1 MQDRP
6 VLTARQINDELLWPV
21 FELRRRHVLAFLPPF
36 ILVMAGAIAVTIL
49 VWQGLWITGLQR
61 PAFWGFFI
69 VNFVFW
75 IGVSHAGT
83 MISSILRLTQA
94 EWKRPITRA
103 AEVMT
108 VFALVTS
115 LIHPV
120 IHAGRPWRIIY
131 WLLPYDFTRGIW
143 PDVRSPLVWDPV
155 AITTYLTG
163 SILFVFTALIP
174 DFAIIRDQSTGMR
187 RTIYG
192 ILAMGWRGTPRQWQ
206 LQGIFGILMSAL
218 ILPVFVSVHSI
229 VSWDFAASVVPAWHV
244 TVYAPY
250 FVIGAVHSGVSMVL
264 TLMALMRWIFKLENF
279 IWEDHFD
286 AVGRLLIFIATA
298 WLFFFFLD
306 FAFSFYSREEQELA
320 VMERRLFQWP
330 FNAITIIMVLASYVI
345 PIPLWLN
352 RKVRRN
358 IALMFWTSI
367 LVNIG
372 MWLERFFL
380 IIPAIER
387 KQELTFLW
395 ANYVPSLTESVIVL
409 ASFGMVAM
417 LLIIFAKLVPLVPAW
432 EQKEGQVFRSEIQIG
447 EVTVPAIIRESEE
460 PRAW

>member
-1 MQDRP
+1 
-6 VLTARQINDELLWPV
+6 
-21 FELRRRHVLAFLPPF
+21 
-36 ILVMAGAIAVTIL
+36 
-49 VWQGLWITGLQR
+49 
-61 PAFWGFFI
+61 
-69 VNFVFW
+69 
-75 IGVSHAGT
+75 
-83 MISSILRLTQA
+83 
-94 EWKRPITRA
+94 
-103 AEVMT
+103 
-108 VFALVTS
+108 
-115 LIHPV
+115 
-120 IHAGRPWRIIY
+120 
-131 WLLPYDFTRGIW
+131 
-143 PDVRSPLVWDPV
+143 
-155 AITTYLTG
+155 
-163 SILFVFTALIP
+163 
-174 DFAIIRDQSTGMR
+174 
-187 RTIYG
+187 
-192 ILAMGWRGTPRQWQ
+192 
-206 LQGIFGILMSAL
+206 MSAL

>member
-1 MQDRP
+1 MRDRP
-6 VLTARQINDELLWPV
+6 VLTAPQINDELLWPV
-21 FELRRRHVLAFLPPF
+21 LTLERRHVFAFLPPF
-36 ILVMAGAIAVTIL
+36 FLVTLGAIAVTALI
-49 VWQGLWITGLQR
+49 WQGLWLTGLQR
-61 PAFWGFFI
+61 PVFWGFFI

-108 VFALVTS
+108 VFSLVTA
-115 LIHPV
+115 LMHPV

-131 WLLPYDFTRGIW
+131 WLLPYDFFRGVW

-163 SILFVFTALIP
+163 SILFVFTALVP
-174 DFAIIRDQSTGMR
+174 DFAIIRDHASGWR
-187 RTIYG
+187 RKIYG
-192 ILAMGWRGTPRQWQ
+192 WLALGWRGTPRQWQ

-229 VSWDFAASVVPAWHV
+229 VSWDFAVSVVPAWHV

-264 TLMALMRWIFKLENF
+264 TLMALMRWIFRLENY

-286 AVGRLLIFIATA
+286 AVGRLLIVIATA

-306 FAFSFYSREEQELA
+306 FTFSFFTREEQELA

-330 FNAITIIMVLASYVI
+330 FNAITIIMVLTSYVI

-352 RKVRRN
+352 RRVRRN

-387 KQELTFLW
+387 KQQLTFLW
-395 ANYVPSLTESVIVL
+395 SNYVPSLVESTIVL

-417 LLIIFAKLVPLVPAW
+417 LLVLFAKFFPLVPAW
-432 EQKEGQVFRSEIQIG
+432 EQKEGQVFRESIQIG
-447 EVTVPAIIRESEE
+447 EARVEAVIRETEE
-460 PRAW
+460 ERVW

>member
-6 VLTARQINDELLWPV
+6 TLTPTQINEELLWPV
-21 FELRRRHVLAFLPPF
+21 FSFRKRHALAFIPPM
-36 ILVMAGAIAVTIL
+36 ILISGGVAAVTIL
-49 VWQGLWITGLQR
+49 IYQGLWVTGLQR

-83 MISSILRLTQA
+83 MISAILRLTQA

-108 VFALVTS
+108 IFSLVVS
-115 LIHPV
+115 LLHPV

-131 WLLPYDFTRGIW
+131 WLLPYDFSRGIW
-143 PDVRSPLVWDPV
+143 PDVRSPLVWDPI

-174 DFAIIRDQSTGMR
+174 DFALIRDQSTGLR
-187 RTIYG
+187 KKIYG
-192 ILAMGWRGTPRQWQ
+192 RLALGWRGTPRQWK
-206 LQGIFGILMSAL
+206 LQGIFGLLMSAL

-229 VSWDFAASVVPAWHV
+229 VSWDFAVSVVPAWHV

-264 TLMALMRWIFKLENF
+264 TLMALMRWIFKLENY

-286 AVGRLLIFIATA
+286 AVGRLLIVIATL

-306 FAFSFYSREEQELA
+306 FAYSFYTREEQELA
-320 VMERRLFQWP
+320 VMERRLFEWP
-330 FNAITIIMVLASYVI
+330 FNAITVIMVFTSYVI
-345 PIPLWLN
+345 PIPLWLS
-352 RKVRRN
+352 RRVRRN
-358 IALMFWTSI
+358 IPLMFWTSI

-372 MWLERFFL
+372 MWLERYFL

-387 KQELTFLW
+387 KNELTFLW
-395 ANYVPSLTESVIVL
+395 SNYVPSLIESLVVL
-409 ASFGMVAM
+409 ASFGMVGF
-417 LLIIFAKLVPLVPAW
+417 LLLLFAKVVPLVPAW
-432 EQKEGQVFRSEIQIG
+432 EAKEGVIFREDVQFG
-447 EVTVPAIIRESEE
+447 EVTLPGIIKETEE
-460 PRAW
+460 ENVW

>member
-1 MQDRP
+1 MRDRP
-6 VLTARQINDELLWPV
+6 TLTAPQINEDLLWPV
-21 FELRRRHVLAFLPPF
+21 LTLRPRHVAAFLPPF
-36 ILVMAGAIAVTIL
+36 LLVMAGAVAATIML
-49 VWQGLWITGLQR
+49 WQGLWVTGLGR
-61 PAFWGFFI
+61 PVFWGIFL

-94 EWKRPITRA
+94 EWRRPITRA

-108 VFALVTS
+108 VFCLTTS
-115 LIHPV
+115 LLQILIHE
-120 IHAGRPWRIIY
+120 GRPWRAY
-131 WLLPYDFTRGIW
+131 WYLPYDFSRGVW
-143 PDVRSPLVWDPV
+143 PSVRSPLVWDPV
-155 AITTYLTG
+155 AILTYMTG
-163 SILFVFTALIP
+163 SILFVFTALVP
-174 DFAIIRDQSTGMR
+174 DFAIIRDHSTGWR
-187 RTIYG
+187 RKVYG
-192 ILAMGWRGTPRQWQ
+192 WLALGWRGTPRQWK

-229 VSWDFAASVVPAWHV
+229 VSWDFAVSVVPAWHV

-250 FVIGAVHSGVSMVL
+250 FVIGAVHSGVTMVV
-264 TLMALMRWIFKLENF
+264 TLMALMRWIFKLEHY

-286 AVGRLLIFIATA
+286 AIARLLIVIGTT

-306 FAFSFYSREEQELA
+306 FAFSFYTREEQELA

-330 FNAITIIMVLASYVI
+330 FNALTIIMLLTAYVI

-352 RKVRRN
+352 RRVRRN
-358 IALMFWTSI
+358 IPLMFWTSI

-380 IIPAIER
+380 IIPGLER
-387 KQELTFLW
+387 KQPLSFMW
-395 ANYVPSLTESVIVL
+395 NNYVPSLVEATIVL
-409 ASFGMVAM
+409 ASFALVAM
-417 LLIIFAKLVPLVPAW
+417 LLILFAKFFPLVPVW
-432 EQKEGQVFRSEIQIG
+432 EQKEGQVFKAEVRIG
-447 EVTVPAIIRESEE
+447 EARVQAIIRESEE

>member
-6 VLTARQINDELLWPV
+6 VLTASQINDELLWPV

-108 VFALVTS
+108 VFALRHVPYPPR
-115 LIHPV
+115 HPR
-120 IHAGRPWRIIY
+120 GRPWRIIY

-192 ILAMGWRGTPRQWQ
+192 MLAMGWRGTPRQWK

-229 VSWDFAASVVPAWHV
+229 VSWDFAVSVVPAWHV

-306 FAFSFYSREEQELA
+306 FAFSFYSREEQEIA
-320 VMERRLFQWP
+320 VMGAPPVPVAVQCHHHHHGAHLIRH
-330 FNAITIIMVLASYVI
+330 TDTVMVESEGPPEHRTDVLDVDPGQHRYV
-345 PIPLWLN
+345 
-352 RKVRRN
+352 
-358 IALMFWTSI
+358 A
-367 LVNIG
+367 
-372 MWLERFFL
+372 
-380 IIPAIER
+380 
-387 KQELTFLW
+387 
-395 ANYVPSLTESVIVL
+395 
-409 ASFGMVAM
+409 
-417 LLIIFAKLVPLVPAW
+417 
-432 EQKEGQVFRSEIQIG
+432 G
-447 EVTVPAIIRESEE
+447 EVLPHHPGHRTETGAHILMGELCPEPDGERHRSCVIRDGGDAVNSLRQAGAISAGVGTEGGTGL
-460 PRAW
+460 PV

>member
-6 VLTARQINDELLWPV
+6 VLTASQINDELLWPV

-36 ILVMAGAIAVTIL
+36 ILVMVGAIAVTIL
-49 VWQGLWITGLQR
+49 VWQGLWVTGLQR
-61 PAFWGFFI
+61 PVFWGFFI

-192 ILAMGWRGTPRQWQ
+192 MLAMGWRGTPRQWK

-229 VSWDFAASVVPAWHV
+229 VSWDFAVSVVPAWHV

-306 FAFSFYSREEQELA
+306 FAFSFYSREEQETRCHGAPPVPVA
-320 VMERRLFQWP
+320 VQCHHHHHGAHLIRH
-330 FNAITIIMVLASYVI
+330 TDTVMVESEGPPEHRTNVLDVDPGQHRYV
-345 PIPLWLN
+345 
-352 RKVRRN
+352 
-358 IALMFWTSI
+358 A
-367 LVNIG
+367 
-372 MWLERFFL
+372 
-380 IIPAIER
+380 
-387 KQELTFLW
+387 
-395 ANYVPSLTESVIVL
+395 
-409 ASFGMVAM
+409 
-417 LLIIFAKLVPLVPAW
+417 
-432 EQKEGQVFRSEIQIG
+432 G
-447 EVTVPAIIRESEE
+447 EVLPHHPGHRTETGADILMGELCPEPDGERHRSCVVRDGGDAAHHIRQTGAIGTGVGTEGGAGL
-460 PRAW
+460 PV

>member
-1 MQDRP
+1 MRDRP
-6 VLTARQINDELLWPV
+6 VLTPTQINDELLWPV
-21 FELRRRHVLAFLPPF
+21 FTLQRRHVFAFIPPF
-36 ILVMAGAIAVTIL
+36 ILVMGGVVAITIL
-49 VWQGLWITGLQR
+49 VWQGLWVTGLQR

-75 IGVSHAGT
+75 IGISHAGT

-120 IHAGRPWRIIY
+120 IHAGRPWRILY
-131 WLLPYDFTRGIW
+131 WLLPYDFARGVW
-143 PDVRSPLVWDPV
+143 PDIRSPLFWDPI
-155 AITTYLTG
+155 AISTYLTG

-174 DFAIIRDQSTGMR
+174 DFAVIRDQSTGMR
-187 RTIYG
+187 RKIYG
-192 ILAMGWRGTPRQWQ
+192 WLAMGWRGTPRQWQ

-229 VSWDFAASVVPAWHV
+229 VSWDFAVSVVPAWHV

-264 TLMALMRWIFKLENF
+264 TLMALMRWIFKLENY

-286 AVGRLLIFIATA
+286 AVGRLLIFIATG

-306 FAFSFYSREEQELA
+306 FAFSFYAREEQELV
-320 VMERRLFQWP
+320 VMQRRLFEWP
-330 FNAITIIMVLASYVI
+330 FNAITVIMVLTSYVI

-352 RKVRRN
+352 KRVRRN
-358 IALMFWTSI
+358 IPLMFWTSI

-372 MWLERFFL
+372 MWLERYFL
-380 IIPAIER
+380 IIPSIER

-395 ANYVPSLTESVIVL
+395 SNYIPSLVESTVVL

-417 LLIIFAKLVPLVPAW
+417 LLVIFAKLVPLVPTW
-432 EQKEGQVFRSEIQIG
+432 EQKEGQVMRAEIQIG
-447 EVTVPAIIRESEE
+447 EVTVPAIIRESEDA
-460 PRAW
+460 RAW